1 MGSVTRRKALM
12 GKLNDLNEREIGLLL
27 RLAQYLEAARTA
39 DSGYTPE
46 ADPTL
51 QLLLQALPPE
61 E

>member
-1 MGSVTRRKALM
+1 M